1 MTRERLRRRIAW
13 GVMISSLGWL
23 ALAVPVASAAG
34 NHWGDRPM
42 VSAIRDVAGVSPF
55 TNSDC
60 NVATPYYTS
69 PGGKEGEPFVAVN
82 PVDPA
87 NRVAVW
93 MDAARATDDTAFT
106 RDGGRTWTLSI
117 PPGIDGCTGNTSHP
131 WEASGDPSLSF
142 GPDGVAYLSTL
153 TWANFALPPFENYV
167 SVVHVQTSRDG
178 GRTWSAP
185 VLLGA
190 GDAVSDK
197 PTVVADRRHRGV
209 AYEIWRNQAFGL
221 PVGDRGATRL
231 YFASTGDGGRSWS
244 APITIA
250 AGAPSD
256 FFGDPAL
263 SVLRDGTLV
272 ATSSLGNA
280 SGGTDQL
287 AWRSTDGGATWQ
299 GSFAIRQ
306 ASAGNLVNV
315 CGQSIAGADTG
326 AAAGQQT
333 VQGGHTVALVTI
345 DGATE
350 AAGHGEILLSRS
362 SDGGRTWRTMP
373 VLESSSPVLLAS
385 VAAGPSGTLGVV
397 WDELDL
403 AHMDCSTTP
412 PTIPTRSL
420 IAVARG
426 DGDRWSAPRALGAA
440 AWNIGSGLRGSGGF
454 SGIFV
459 GDYQSIAA
467 TPDGFTTATVQG
479 QPLVAGAPP
488 LDGDTG
494 VMVANVDIGGDLIG
508 R

>member
-1 MTRERLRRRIAW
+1 MAD
-13 GVMISSLGWL
+13 GAHHGHQ
-23 ALAVPVASAAG
+23 PV
-34 NHWGDRPM
+34 
-42 VSAIRDVAGVSPF
+42 VSGIGDVAGVSPF
-55 TNSDC
+55 TGSDC

-82 PVDPA
+82 PVNPR
-87 NRVAVW
+87 NRIAVW

-117 PPGIDGCTGNTSHP
+117 PLGIDGCTGDTSRP
-131 WEASGDPSLSF
+131 WEASGDPSVSF

-153 TWANFALPPFENYV
+153 TWANFALPPFEHYV

-190 GDAVSDK
+190 SDAVSDK
-197 PTVVADRRHRGV
+197 PTVVADPRRVGV

-221 PVGDRGATRL
+221 PVGDRGSTRL

-244 APITIA
+244 APVTIA
-250 AGAPSD
+250 AGSPSD
-256 FFGDPAL
+256 FFGDPEI

-287 AWRSTDGGATWQ
+287 AWRSRDAGASWQ
-299 GSFAIRQ
+299 GPFEIRQ
-306 ASAGNLVNV
+306 ASAGGLATV
-315 CGQSIAGADTG
+315 CGQGIAGADTG

-333 VQGGHTVALVTI
+333 VAGGHTVELVTI
-345 DGATE
+345 DGAAE
-350 AAGHGEILLSRS
+350 AAGHGQILLSSS
-362 SDGGRTWRTMP
+362 SDGGRKWRTIS
-373 VLESSSPVLLAS
+373 VVNSASPVLLAS
-385 VAAGPSGTLGVV
+385 VAAGPRGTLGLV

-403 AHMDCSTTP
+403 AHVDCSTAVP
-412 PTIPTRSL
+412 SIPARSVA
-420 IAVARG
+420 AVSNGRG
-426 DGDRWSAPRALGAA
+426 NHWSAPVTLGAST
-440 AWNIGSGLRGSGGF
+440 WNIGSGLRGSGGF
-454 SGIFV
+454 SGIFI

-479 QPLVAGAPP
+479 QPFVADAPP
-488 LDGDTG
+488 IAGDTG
-494 VMVANVDIGGDLIG
+494 VMLANIDV